1 MRIEFRTMGATILD
15 RIEQALVASG
25 LTPRAAS
32 LAAGMSPDAIR
43 GIMRNPDSSPTVDT
57 TRKLAAALSVSPEWL
72 AYGIGDGPGSES
84 ETSVVGV
91 FGYIG
96 AGGSIDTSSAQ
107 ISDHEPLFE
116 VRVPFPLPH
125 DAMAFQIQGESMWPK
140 YDAGDVIV
148 CSRFADHPGAV
159 IGHTAA
165 VETAEGARYLKRILQ
180 GSKPGHYHLMSYNA
194 PEMMDVAV
202 VSFSEVIAAI
212 PAAQV
217 RSIAEGAR
225 KSVLKQIK
233 SGKAI
238 RG

>member
-1 MRIEFRTMGATILD
+1 MGTTIVD
-15 RIEQALVASG
+15 RIERALLASG

-57 TRKLAAALSVSPEWL
+57 AKKLAGALSVSPEWL
-72 AYGIGDGPGSES
+72 AYGTGEGPGSAQEQ
-84 ETSVVGV
+84 SVVGV

-107 ISDHEPLFE
+107 IGAHEPLFE
-116 VRVPFPLPH
+116 VQVPFPLPN

-140 YDAGDVIV
+140 YDSGDVIV

-165 VETAEGARYLKRILQ
+165 VETAEGARYLKRVLQ
-180 GSKPGHYHLMSYNA
+180 GSRTGLYHLMSYNA
-194 PEMMDVAV
+194 PEMMDVPV

-217 RSIAEGAR
+217 KSIADEAR
-225 KSVLKQIK
+225 RSVLRQIK
-233 SGKAI
+233 SGKAM
-238 RG
+238 RT

>member
-1 MRIEFRTMGATILD
+1 MASSISD
-15 RIEQALVASG
+15 RIEQALLASG

-43 GIMRNPDSSPTVDT
+43 GIMRNPDSSPTVET
-57 TRKLAAALSVSPEWL
+57 TKKLAGALSVSPEWL
-72 AYGIGDGPGSES
+72 AYGIGDGPGSGAEL
-84 ETSVVGV
+84 SVVGV

-96 AGGSIDTSSAQ
+96 AGGSIDTSTAQ
-107 ISDHEPLFE
+107 IDDHEPLFE
-116 VRVPFPLPH
+116 VQVPFPLPD
-125 DAMAFQIQGESMWPK
+125 DALAFQIQGESMWPK
-140 YDAGDVIV
+140 YDSGDVIV

-165 VETAEGARYLKRILQ
+165 VETAEGARYLKRVLL
-180 GSKPGHYHLMSYNA
+180 GSKPGLYHLMSYNA

-217 RSIAEGAR
+217 KAIAHEARRSVIR
-225 KSVLKQIK
+225 QIK
-233 SGKAI
+233 AGKAL
-238 RG
+238 RS